1 LCKNGFLSNYGRTS
15 VNDIF
20 SSTIP
25 YKRFEPNE
33 GRYFSYYIE
42 NEFGNKNIPGMSD
55 GLRGKFLQSLL
66 EVFQNSVTHSH
77 TKMGIYACGQYFHKN
92 SWSNFTI
99 VDLGRGIRNNLLEE
113 IGKDLPPEQAIHW
126 AMEGNTTKKGIPG
139 GLGLKLLREFA
150 QLNQGTIQVVSD
162 QGYWWQ
168 QHDGNIEIKIMTY
181 PFPGTLVNIGINTA
195 DPKSYILVSENTEDI
210 PF

>member
-1 LCKNGFLSNYGRTS
+1 MGICARRWGLYFTVLNATSTQLELQNIPQPVEDLLCKNGFLSNYGRTS

-33 GRYFSYYIE
+33 GRYFNYYIE

-150 QLNQGTIQVVSD
+150 QLNQGTIQVVSERD
-162 QGYWWQ
+162 
-168 QHDGNIEIKIMTY
+168 
-181 PFPGTLVNIGINTA
+181 IGGSNMMAI
-195 DPKSYILVSENTEDI
+195 
-210 PF
+210 